1 MSFPFGTRIDSVFF
15 SLTSHYPSTQQSE
28 ARFHLEAQPN
38 PAYRKIMRSHQR
50 LRTGLGSV
58 LLTLLAFGMTAQL
71 RAQDRS
77 AQAAAYIAQQQA
89 EERYRRLYTV
99 VEDLQSANVVLQQ
112 RIERLES
119 QLQRAI
125 KSLNEQQADNVTT
138 EQLDSLSKKV
148 TQEIQIVEN
157 KRLADNKKI
166 LSELKK
172 IANRPAPAPKQP
184 IAKTP
189 KPALE
194 PYTGPVYEIT
204 IEPDYTISGIAQKY
218 REQGHMISANDIL
231 RANPGLD
238 PRRLQ
243 PGQVIKIPAKQ

>member
-1 MSFPFGTRIDSVFF
+1 MRLHF
-15 SLTSHYPSTQQSE
+15 
-28 ARFHLEAQPN
+28 RFQ
-38 PAYRKIMRSHQR
+38 
-50 LRTGLGSV
+50 TGLCSA
-58 LLTLLAFGMTAQL
+58 LFALLALGDLGLLSAQN
-71 RAQDRS
+71 RS
-77 AQAAAYIAQQQA
+77 ANAAAYVAQQQA

-99 VEDLQSANVVLQQ
+99 VEDLQSANVVLQK

-119 QLQRAI
+119 QRQRAI
-125 KSLNEQQADNVTT
+125 KSLNEQQADNVTND
-138 EQLDSLSKKV
+138 QLESLSKKV

-157 KRLADNKKI
+157 KRVADNQKI

-172 IANRPAPAPKQP
+172 IANRPAPTPNKP
-184 IAKTP
+184 IVKST
-189 KPALE
+189 KPALK

-204 IEPDYTISGIAQKY
+204 VEPGYTISGIAQKY

-243 PGQVIKIPAKQ
+243 PGKVINIPAKQ

>member
-1 MSFPFGTRIDSVFF
+1 
-15 SLTSHYPSTQQSE
+15 
-28 ARFHLEAQPN
+28 
-38 PAYRKIMRSHQR
+38 MRSHYRFQ
-50 LRTGLGSV
+50 LGLYSAFIA
-58 LLTLLAFGMTAQL
+58 LLALGNLGLLSAQN
-71 RAQDRS
+71 RS
-77 AQAAAYIAQQQA
+77 ANAAAYIAQQQA
-89 EERYRRLYTV
+89 EERYRRLYTI

-125 KSLNEQQADNVTT
+125 KSLNEQQADNVTN

-148 TQEIQIVEN
+148 TQEIQIVDN
-157 KRLADNKKI
+157 KRIADNEKI

-172 IANRPAPAPKQP
+172 IATRPAPAPERP
-184 IAKTP
+184 IVKNT

-204 IEPDYTISGIAQKY
+204 VEPGYTVSGIAQKY

-243 PGQVIKIPAKQ
+243 PGQVINIPAKQ